1 MNVTGCKCK
10 PLPMLGLSRPL
21 LRSSGGVKRDPAA
34 TTTARAWMKIFLL
47 LFAIF
52 ATTPRASFCFFP
64 ATMIDNQCHLQCRLS
79 VRESI
84 QNGFQFDPR
93 EQNLRSS
100 SQITS
105 THAEISCTERFDYIC
120 MGVLASLCVTM
131 IYVTLWHF
139 KGLLLEYLKHESLR
153 SHMGM
158 VPRKA
163 TRTDCN
169 NIAHLDR
176 GSD

>member
-34 TTTARAWMKIFLL
+34 TTTARAWMKTFLL

-64 ATMIDNQCHLQCRLS
+64 ATMIDDQCHLQCRLS
-79 VRESI
+79 VRVSI
-84 QNGFQFDPR
+84 QNDFKFDPQVSKIWEAAAGLHLPMLKFHVQR
-93 EQNLRSS
+93 DSIKIVWEFLP
-100 SQITS
+100 
-105 THAEISCTERFDYIC
+105 
-120 MGVLASLCVTM
+120 LCVTM
-131 IYVTLWHF
+131 IYVILWHF
-139 KGLLLEYLKHESLR
+139 KGMLLEYPKHESLR

-158 VPRKA
+158 VAKKSYK
-163 TRTDCN
+163 N
-169 NIAHLDR
+169 
-176 GSD
+176 